1 MNERKLGILI
11 SYLNIV
17 LHAVIG
23 FAYVP
28 ILLHYIGKSEY
39 GLYQLIGSFI
49 AYFSIMD
56 FGLTAAVVRFYAKY
70 KSLQDNIKMENIL
83 AFAMRAY
90 CTITALMLAAGVGS
104 YFYLPSIFAKS
115 MTVAEIE
122 SAKQLFIL
130 LLFKTAS
137 AIIPEGLLK
146 FISHASGHSFS
157 I

>member
-1 MNERKLGILI
+1 MNERRIGILI

-70 KSLQDNIKMENIL
+70 KALQDQIKMENIL

-90 CTITALMLAAGVGS
+90 GVITALMLVSGVGF
-104 YFYLPSIFAKS
+104 YFY
-115 MTVAEIE
+115 
-122 SAKQLFIL
+122 
-130 LLFKTAS
+130 
-137 AIIPEGLLK
+137 
-146 FISHASGHSFS
+146 
-157 I
+157 